1 MPADSPSPFI
11 VPFHRPRLF
20 GRDALLKQLHDRL
33 SKGAGVVAV
42 TPVAALTGQGGIG
55 KTQLAALYVHEHRE
69 DWPGGIF
76 WLDMGSGDP
85 ENILGQVAESFAP
98 KLKVTTE
105 QTEPK
110 ARRRE
115 LAAGWLAAVRNDPTV
130 LVVADNLEEPRLLES
145 LGGLANSRLT
155 TLDCKVLV
163 TSRRRDLRGCASVDV
178 EVLSP
183 EAATELLLSTAGRE
197 GEQVDA
203 PEADAVAAIA
213 RRVGFL
219 PLALKLA
226 GSLARIEES
235 SFREMVADLADCGIV
250 ELVDDR
256 DDDWRKDV
264 DRALST
270 LLDESLKAL
279 PPDRRDLL
287 DILKTVALLPEGAT
301 ISVEILRLFVN
312 PAAGRLSGRDRLQD
326 DLNGLHNR
334 SLLERPG
341 GAKDLVRLH
350 PLIRERVLLTVDETF
365 RKAALDRAMGK
376 ILTPEFLFG
385 EVNAIIATARVVQ
398 SIGSVEKASPL
409 AAAFTLAVERK
420 LHILSK
426 KIRTLEFKYMLRLF

>member
-1 MPADSPSPFI
+1 MPTASPSPFI

-85 ENILGQVAESFAP
+85 ESILTQVAESFAP

-115 LAAGWLAAVRNDPTV
+115 LVAGWLAAVRDDPRV
-130 LVVADNLEEPRLLES
+130 LLVADNLEEPRLLES
-145 LGGLANSRLT
+145 LGGLPNSGLT
-155 TLDCKVLV
+155 ALGCKVLV
-163 TSRRRDLRGCASVDV
+163 TSRRRDLRGCSSLDV

-183 EAATELLLSTAGRE
+183 EAAAALLLSTAGRE
-197 GEQVDA
+197 DERSDA
-203 PEADAVAAIA
+203 AEADAIAAITQ
-213 RRVGFL
+213 RVGYL

-226 GSLARIEES
+226 GSLARIERA
-235 SFREMVADLADCGIV
+235 SFCEMVAAFAERGIV
-250 ELVDDR
+250 DLVDDR
-256 DDDWRKDV
+256 DDDWRKGV

-279 PPDRRDLL
+279 PPDRWDLP
-287 DILKTVALLPEGAT
+287 DILKTIALLPEGAT
-301 ISVEILRLFVN
+301 VPVEILRLFVN
-312 PAAGRLSGRDRLQD
+312 RAAGRLPGRDRLPD
-326 DLNGLHNR
+326 DLDGLHNR
-334 SLLERPG
+334 SLLERPS
-341 GAKDLVRLH
+341 GAGDLVRLH
-350 PLIRERVLLTVDETF
+350 PLIREQILRMVDEAF
-365 RKAALDRAMGK
+365 RKAVLDRAMGS
-376 ILTPEFLFG
+376 ILTSDFM
-385 EVNAIIATARVVQ
+385 AW
-398 SIGSVEKASPL
+398 
-409 AAAFTLAVERK
+409 AV
-420 LHILSK
+420 S
-426 KIRTLEFKYMLRLF
+426 